1 VVCLVALSLSTVF
14 SAQTETLDRILAV
27 VAGHVIMQSD
37 VRAFVDLELAELGTD
52 DDSDDVILTYLIE
65 RRLVLDEVDRY
76 VVANPPGATVDRLMA
91 QVVARFTSEEAFQRA
106 LERVGFTTDDL
117 RQVLQDDARREAYLD
132 NRFGAVRVPTD
143 VELRAYYDE
152 HREKFV
158 DAWRIETFAEVRS
171 SVLEKFT
178 AELRDSTVAEWVS
191 SLVRR
196 GQVIRSVSVR

>member
-1 VVCLVALSLSTVF
+1 MVCLTGLSFSTVF

>member
-1 VVCLVALSLSTVF
+1 MVCLTGLSFSTVF

-158 DAWRIETFAEVRS
+158 DAGRIETFAEVRS

>member
-1 VVCLVALSLSTVF
+1 
-14 SAQTETLDRILAV
+14 
-27 VAGHVIMQSD
+27 MQSD